1 MRLTGIFAA
10 VILVLSAGCHSS
22 KPDTGA
28 APAPDAGA
36 TLTVENQGF
45 SDMTIY
51 VVSGTTGRVRL
62 GQVVGNT
69 TQSFPIP
76 GYLVRGGDVLRFLAR
91 PVGGS
96 RAPVSDEL
104 LVSPGDTVTL
114 TIPPQ

>member
-1 MRLTGIFAA
+1 MRLTGIAA
-10 VILVLSAGCHSS
+10 VLTLIASAGCHSS
-22 KPDTGA
+22 RPDTGA
-28 APAPDAGA
+28 APDAAA

-62 GQVVGNT
+62 GQVTGNT

-76 GYLVRGGDVLRFLAR
+76 GYLVRGGEVLRFLAR

-96 RAPVSDEL
+96 RGPVSDEL
-104 LVSPGDTVTL
+104 QVNPGETVTL
-114 TIPPQ
+114 TIPPP

>member
-1 MRLTGIFAA
+1 MRAIGLCL
-10 VILVLSAGCHSS
+10 LVTSLAFTGCHSS

-28 APAPDAGA
+28 APDAGA

-62 GQVVGNT
+62 GQVTGNS

-76 GYLVRGGDVLRFLAR
+76 GYLVRGGEVLRFLAR

-96 RAPVSDEL
+96 RGPVSDEL
-104 LVSPGDTVTL
+104 QVNPGETVTL
-114 TIPPQ
+114 TIPPH

>member
-1 MRLTGIFAA
+1 MRLPGIFTA
-10 VILVLSAGCHSS
+10 VMLVLSAGCHSS

-28 APAPDAGA
+28 APDAGA

-62 GQVVGNT
+62 GQVTGNS

-76 GYLVRGGDVLRFLAR
+76 GYLVRGGEVLRFLAR

-96 RAPVSDEL
+96 RGPVSDEL
-104 LVSPGDTVTL
+104 QVNPGETVSL
-114 TIPPQ
+114 TIPPH

>member
-1 MRLTGIFAA
+1 MRLIRA
-10 VILVLSAGCHSS
+10 VAGLTFILIAGCHHG

-28 APAPDAGA
+28 APEASA

-45 SDMTIY
+45 TDMTIY
-51 VVSGTTGRVRL
+51 AVSGTTGQVRL
-62 GQVVGNT
+62 GTVTGNS

-76 GYLVRGGDVLRFLAR
+76 GYLVNGGEVLRFVAR
-91 PVGGS
+91 PIGGT

-104 LVSPGDTVTL
+104 QVNAGETVTL